1 MQEKLFNRYFILI
14 WFSMLCLMLIQ
25 NLMCS
30 GIPLFFA
37 SRGFSTSFA
46 GLLGLPFALFG
57 ILARTTGGYLM
68 DRFGR
73 RIIMIL
79 GPLLMGIASLL
90 FLLLPFAPL
99 MLLFRGLH
107 GAGFSIGQ
115 AGSSTAT
122 IDVTPQEKSSL
133 GVGIF
138 WVSTALAIAVAGW
151 LIEILGS
158 GGTYDR
164 IFYFSFAFGVL
175 GAILAFLCRYE
186 EGKPPVVREP
196 QEVSPLHGLRKFL
209 YPAAARPAVLS
220 SSLCWGC
227 PAATFLS
234 SPTPSS
240 RAMPIPA
247 SLWSSRPCP

>member
-73 RIIMIL
+73 RVIMIL

-99 MLLFRGLH
+99 TVSYTHLTLPTTSRG
-107 GAGFSIGQ
+107 
-115 AGSSTAT
+115 
-122 IDVTPQEKSSL
+122 
-133 GVGIF
+133 
-138 WVSTALAIAVAGW
+138 
-151 LIEILGS
+151 
-158 GGTYDR
+158 
-164 IFYFSFAFGVL
+164 
-175 GAILAFLCRYE
+175 
-186 EGKPPVVREP
+186 
-196 QEVSPLHGLRKFL
+196 
-209 YPAAARPAVLS
+209 
-220 SSLCWGC
+220 
-227 PAATFLS
+227 
-234 SPTPSS
+234 
-240 RAMPIPA
+240 
-247 SLWSSRPCP
+247 

>member
-1 MQEKLFNRYFILI
+1 
-14 WFSMLCLMLIQ
+14 MLCLMLIQ

-73 RIIMIL
+73 RVIMIL

-107 GAGFSIGQ
+107 GEMCIR
-115 AGSSTAT
+115 
-122 IDVTPQEKSSL
+122 
-133 GVGIF
+133 
-138 WVSTALAIAVAGW
+138 
-151 LIEILGS
+151 
-158 GGTYDR
+158 DR
-164 IFYFSFAFGVL
+164 PRA
-175 GAILAFLCRYE
+175 
-186 EGKPPVVREP
+186 PT
-196 QEVSPLHGLRKFL
+196 QDTGLDTTCL
-209 YPAAARPAVLS
+209 MAAARYTLQP
-220 SSLCWGC
+220 
-227 PAATFLS
+227 
-234 SPTPSS
+234 
-240 RAMPIPA
+240 
-247 SLWSSRPCP
+247 

>member
-73 RIIMIL
+73 RVIMIL

-186 EGKPPVVREP
+186 EGRPPCCP
-196 QEVSPLHGLRKFL
+196 GTPGGQSAP
-209 YPAAARPAVLS
+209 RPAEVFVS
-220 SSLCWGC
+220 RRG
-227 PAATFLS
+227 
-234 SPTPSS
+234 TPC
-240 RAMPIPA
+240 RY
-247 SLWSSRPCP
+247 

>member
-1 MQEKLFNRYFILI
+1 
-14 WFSMLCLMLIQ
+14 
-25 NLMCS
+25 
-30 GIPLFFA
+30 
-37 SRGFSTSFA
+37 
-46 GLLGLPFALFG
+46 
-57 ILARTTGGYLM
+57 
-68 DRFGR
+68 
-73 RIIMIL
+73 
-79 GPLLMGIASLL
+79 MGIASLL

-99 MLLFRGLH
+99 VLLFRGLH

-209 YPAAARPAVLS
+209 YPAAARPAVIEFFVMLGVSCSKMFTSRLFKVVAALS
-220 SSLCWGC
+220 MTVSNLASGRLLRALGHRTLLSIAMVLSGALIALIALVPCQ
-227 PAATFLS
+227 ATFYLGGIGFAWARAFF
-234 SPTPSS
+234 PSW
-240 RAMPIPA
+240 P
-247 SLWSSRPCP
+247 

>member
-73 RIIMIL
+73 RVIMIL

-99 MLLFRGLH
+99 MLLFRGLPRGGFFH
-107 GAGFSIGQ
+107 WAGGFVHCHHRRNS
-115 AGSSTAT
+115 
-122 IDVTPQEKSSL
+122 EKSSL

-138 WVSTALAIAVAGW
+138 GFLPLWRLPCWLAHRNFRQRRH
-151 LIEILGS
+151 L
-158 GGTYDR
+158 
-164 IFYFSFAFGVL
+164 
-175 GAILAFLCRYE
+175 
-186 EGKPPVVREP
+186 
-196 QEVSPLHGLRKFL
+196 
-209 YPAAARPAVLS
+209 
-220 SSLCWGC
+220 
-227 PAATFLS
+227 
-234 SPTPSS
+234 
-240 RAMPIPA
+240 
-247 SLWSSRPCP
+247 

>member
-73 RIIMIL
+73 RVIMIL

-175 GAILAFLCRYE
+175 GAYWPFCAGMRKAGRLLSGNPRRSVRSTACGSFCI
-186 EGKPPVVREP
+186 PPRRAL
-196 QEVSPLHGLRKFL
+196 PL
-209 YPAAARPAVLS
+209 LS

-240 RAMPIPA
+240 KAMPIPA

>member
-73 RIIMIL
+73 RVIMIL
-79 GPLLMGIASLL
+79 GPLLMGISSLL

-151 LIEILGS
+151 LIEI
-158 GGTYDR
+158 
-164 IFYFSFAFGVL
+164 
-175 GAILAFLCRYE
+175 
-186 EGKPPVVREP
+186 
-196 QEVSPLHGLRKFL
+196 
-209 YPAAARPAVLS
+209 
-220 SSLCWGC
+220 
-227 PAATFLS
+227 
-234 SPTPSS
+234 
-240 RAMPIPA
+240 
-247 SLWSSRPCP
+247 

>member
-73 RIIMIL
+73 RVIMIL

-186 EGKPPVVREP
+186 D
-196 QEVSPLHGLRKFL
+196 S
-209 YPAAARPAVLS
+209 
-220 SSLCWGC
+220 
-227 PAATFLS
+227 
-234 SPTPSS
+234 
-240 RAMPIPA
+240 
-247 SLWSSRPCP
+247 